1 METFLIQSIIRDGE
15 KVIFEHV
22 EMDDGQFVDLTVA
35 QYVDY
40 DLGQDNIRFHHE
52 LYNQILEEAVVHSG
66 EPDFKAETYFMHH
79 PDVNISSL
87 AARLAID
94 THPLGKNFQVKE
106 REGSLRQHVL
116 HLVLD
121 LRMDIVEKRLKELKA
136 QMRQVGSDM
145 DRIKAL
151 MEEFKDTQELRNA
164 LAQQLGND
172 VMSL

>member
-1 METFLIQSIIRDGE
+1 MIQSIIRDGE
-15 KVIFEHV
+15 KVIYEHV
-22 EMDDGQFVDLTVA
+22 ETDDGGFTDLTVA
-35 QYVDY
+35 QYVDF
-40 DLGQDNIRFHHE
+40 DLGQDNIRFHDE
-52 LYNQILEEAVVHSG
+52 LYNQILEEAVAHSC

-94 THPLGKNFQVKE
+94 THQLSRNFQVKV
-106 REGSLRQHVL
+106 REGGLRQHVL

-151 MEEFKDTQELRNA
+151 MEEFKETQELRNA

-172 VMSL
+172 LVG